1 MVKGVTRPPHSNVN
15 VINIINLISIC
26 LLLSSTKSN
35 FMDGWVVTKD
45 PNNGDL
51 HAEAEVSSHI
61 MSPVTHLSYWW
72 IPMGPRSAQ
81 EEV

>member
-1 MVKGVTRPPHSNVN
+1 
-15 VINIINLISIC
+15 
-26 LLLSSTKSN
+26 
-35 FMDGWVVTKD
+35 MDGWVVTKD